1 MEKINKIKMQKQNE
15 FVLKIKES
23 KLKSPTHITLDNKN
37 YVIISE
43 NEYLKMKETIKNN
56 NEELIFKNLEKEI
69 LQEMPKDFDD
79 VFIVAK
85 KILDNVQAKKKNLTI
100 YDIKRVVKEIKS
112 NYPNLFVDIDEYFKE
127 INNEFE

>member
-1 MEKINKIKMQKQNE
+1 MQKQNE

-85 KILDNVQAKKKNLTI
+85 KILDNVQAKKKNLTM